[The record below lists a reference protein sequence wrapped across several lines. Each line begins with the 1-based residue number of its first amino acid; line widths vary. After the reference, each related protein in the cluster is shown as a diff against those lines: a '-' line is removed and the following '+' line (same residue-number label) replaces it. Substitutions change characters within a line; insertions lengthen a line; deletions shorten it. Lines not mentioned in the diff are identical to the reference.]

1 VIRLFLCTLVL
12 SGCAVPKRAGFD
24 DVQKL
29 VRERG
34 VERIHWNQGT
44 VEDAEVDRLVG
55 ELAARPLTPASA
67 VEIALLNNPRLQ
79 ATYEKLG
86 VAQADVVQAGLLKN
100 PAFAVGIGFPI
111 TSGLGTEYEFSLV
124 QDFLDLFLIPL
135 KKRLARAEHEA
146 VKLEVAD
153 AVLALQAD
161 VREAYYSVEGAQQ
174 IVELSRALSEAAQAS
189 AELAERQRQAG
200 NVSALDSV
208 EQEALAAQ
216 THLDLLRAE
225 EELRDTHE
233 RLTRLLGLWGARA
246 RWHIEARLEELPPPA
261 PSPSIGAALDELEQ
275 LAVARRLDVQLA
287 RRRVENAR
295 AALPVARAGVIGG
308 LELGAQGHQDPDH
321 DGRVIGPSLRLEIPI
336 FDQHQALLFKL
347 RARLRAAERTLDA
360 VTLEAR
366 SEVRAARD
374 HLLGTRAIVDY
385 YRTRALPLRERAVI
399 LAQEQYNAMLLGV
412 YQLLSAKQGQIR
424 TYREYL
430 QSVRDYFIARAQ
442 LERAAGGPL
451 K

>member
-1 VIRLFLCTLVL
+1 MIRLLICAVALW
-12 SGCAVPKRAGFD
+12 GCGVPKRAGFD
-24 DVQKL
+24 DVERL

-34 VERIHWNQGT
+34 VDRIHWNQGT
-44 VEDAEVDRLVG
+44 AEDAEVDHLVG
-55 ELAARPLTPASA
+55 ELVARPLTAASA
-67 VEIALLNNPRLQ
+67 VEIALFNNPRLQ

-100 PAFAVGIGFPI
+100 PAFSIGIGFPLS
-111 TSGLGTEYEFSLV
+111 SGLGTEYEFSLV
-124 QDFLDLFLIPL
+124 QDFLDLFLIPV
-135 KKRLARAEHEA
+135 KKRFARAEHEA

-153 AVLALQAD
+153 AVLALQAE
-161 VREAYYSVEGAQQ
+161 VREAFYTVEGAQQ
-174 IVELSRALSEAAQAS
+174 IVELGRALAEAAQAS

-200 NVSALDSV
+200 NVSALDAV
-208 EQEALAAQ
+208 EEQALAAQ

-225 EELRDTHE
+225 EELRDARE
-233 RLTRLLGLWGARA
+233 RLTRLCGLWGERA
-246 RWHIEARLEELPPPA
+246 RWRIEARLEELPPP
-261 PSPSIGAALDELEQ
+261 SVEAALDDLEPR
-275 LAVARRLDVQLA
+275 AVARRLDVQLA
-287 RRRVENAR
+287 RRHVETAR

-308 LELGAQGHQDPDH
+308 FELGAQGHQDPDH
-321 DGRVIGPSLRLEIPI
+321 DGRVLGPSLRLEIPI

-374 HLLGTRAIVDY
+374 HLLSTRAIVEY
-385 YRTRALPLRERAVI
+385 YRVHALPLRERTVV
-399 LAQEQYNAMLLGV
+399 LAQEQYSAMLLGV
-412 YQLLSAKQGQIR
+412 FQLLSAKQAQIR

-442 LERAAGGPL
+442 LERVAGGPI

>member
-1 VIRLFLCTLVL
+1 VIRLLICTVALW
-12 SGCAVPKRAGFD
+12 GCSVPKRAGFD

-44 VEDAEVDRLVG
+44 AEDAEVDRLVG
-55 ELAARPLTPASA
+55 ELVARPLTPKSA

-100 PAFAVGIGFPI
+100 PSFSLGIGFPI
-111 TSGLGTEYEFSLV
+111 TSGIGTEYEFSLV

-135 KKRLARAEHEA
+135 KKRFARAEHEA
-146 VKLEVAD
+146 AKLEVAD
-153 AVLALQAD
+153 AVLALQAE
-161 VREAYYSVEGAQQ
+161 VREAFYSVEGAQQ

-200 NVSALDSV
+200 NVSALDAV
-208 EQEALAAQ
+208 EEQALSAQ

-225 EELRDTHE
+225 EELRDAREH
-233 RLTRLLGLWGARA
+233 LTRLLGLWGPRA
-246 RWHIEARLEELPPPA
+246 RWHIEARLEELPPSSA
-261 PSPSIGAALDELEQ
+261 EASLDDLEPR
-275 LAVARRLDVQLA
+275 AVARRLDVQLA

-295 AALPVARAGVIGG
+295 AAIPVARAGVIGG

-321 DGRVIGPSLRLEIPI
+321 DGRVLGPSLRLEIPI

-374 HLLGTRAIVDY
+374 HLLATRAIVDY
-385 YRTRALPLRERAVI
+385 YRLHALPLRERTVV

-412 YQLLSAKQGQIR
+412 FQLLSAKQAQIR

-430 QSVRDYFIARAQ
+430 TSVRDYFIARAQ
-442 LERAAGGPL
+442 LERAAGGPI